1 MSQAWKSEGQQINNS
16 LVSATRNVSSY
27 WEKTAVDIAIND
39 KEGLYYKKENAPTI
53 IGLGTK
59 TPFSRL
65 SFGDYAINNL
75 LNGQDKSTNLVNNP
89 AIAFT
94 ETNTGTN
101 STGIA
106 FYRAPAIA
114 GSATGGEQRG
124 LRFVVNNNPD
134 STSIEDTGLVP
145 GINSTNVKDNN
156 TIMLLTNDG
165 TNQKVFINS
174 ITSRF
179 ANSGSGLEVNGDM
192 RVTGGIVLHPE
203 TSKEERNQ
211 QGLLYNDSVEKRLKY
226 STGTGQNYDI
236 YNIMAQNSA
245 GHILGISGEFAIN
258 FDKYDLSFGLIMDA
272 SANAALFAF
281 KDLGFIIGNGDMFK
295 TNSTSNK
302 IELAGGGWGG
312 KYNVPALAVLGHNR
326 VNMSANGNVMVC
338 NINDVEPIPILSKT
352 SETMDLS
359 ANGVI
364 YLQIM

>member
-1 MSQAWKSEGQQINNS
+1 
-16 LVSATRNVSSY
+16 
-27 WEKTAVDIAIND
+27 
-39 KEGLYYKKENAPTI
+39 
-53 IGLGTK
+53 
-59 TPFSRL
+59 
-65 SFGDYAINNL
+65 
-75 LNGQDKSTNLVNNP
+75 
-89 AIAFT
+89 
-94 ETNTGTN
+94 
-101 STGIA
+101 
-106 FYRAPAIA
+106 
-114 GSATGGEQRG
+114 
-124 LRFVVNNNPD
+124 
-134 STSIEDTGLVP
+134 
-145 GINSTNVKDNN
+145 
-156 TIMLLTNDG
+156 MLLTNDG

-203 TSKEERNQ
+203 TSKEARNQ
-211 QGLLYNDSVEKRLKY
+211 QGLLYYDSVEKCLKY
-226 STGTGQNYDI
+226 STGTGQNDDI

-312 KYNVPALAVLGHNR
+312 KYNVPALAVLGHNQG
-326 VNMSANGNVMVC
+326 NMSANGNVMVC

-364 YLQIM
+364 YLQNNVAIGIKQPTAIIDVSKINVPFLNMGIEITNYNNSVIIGNDISGSINSLFWKNKQ